1 MTTINIEEEKIYNK
15 VLRFATLRPRSE
27 KEIKFWFKRKRVYF
41 SQNKLVYPEVA
52 EGVFNRLKSL
62 GLVDDAAFAKWWV
75 DQRLTFRPK
84 SQRVLSMELSQKGV
98 NREIIDQALE
108 VVDDKSVASNLARGR
123 LTKLMHLPPEVR
135 QKKLSDFLARR
146 GFSWEVIK
154 KVVDLNDELE

>member
-1 MTTINIEEEKIYNK
+1 MPQDKAEEEKIYNR

-27 KEIKFWFKRKRVYF
+27 KEVKLWFQRKRVY
-41 SQNKLVYPEVA
+41 PELA

-62 GLVDDAAFAKWWV
+62 SLVDDNAFAKWWV

-84 SQRVLSMELSQKGV
+84 GRRALFVELRQKGID
-98 NREIIDQALE
+98 REVISQALE
-108 VVDDKSVASNLARGR
+108 VVDDKSVASSLARRR
-123 LTKLMHLPPEVR
+123 LLRLAHLPNEVR

-154 KVVDLNDELE
+154 EVVDLKDEIE